1 MINKK
6 CVSNIDN
13 GRIIKEPKY
22 VLDNTVVGD
31 SWRMFRIMSEFVDGF
46 DVMSAIDVPAVT
58 IYGSART
65 PVGHKYY
72 LLAEKTAAGLAQAG
86 FCIITGGGPGL
97 MEAANKG
104 ASEAGGV
111 SVGLN
116 IDLPHEQDPNP
127 YTNFPLN
134 FKYFFVRKV
143 MFMKYSMGF
152 VCMPGGFGSLDEL
165 FEALTLIQTER
176 IKPFPIVLV
185 GSDFWTGLVDW
196 IKDKLLGSG
205 NISSDDISL
214 FRVLDDAD
222 DVVNYLRKTILA

>member
-6 CVSNIDN
+6 FVSNISD

-22 VLDNTVVGD
+22 VLDNTVIGD

-65 PVGHKYY
+65 PADHKYY
-72 LLAEKTAAGLAQAG
+72 LLSEKIAAGLAKAG
-86 FCIITGGGPGL
+86 YCIITGGGPGL

-116 IDLPHEQDPNP
+116 IDLPHEQEPNV
-127 YTNFPLN
+127 YSNFPLN

-152 VCMPGGFGSLDEL
+152 ICLPGGFGSLDEL

-185 GSDFWTGLVDW
+185 GSEFWAGLVDW

-205 NISSDDISL
+205 YISSEDISL
-214 FRVLDDAD
+214 FKVLDDAD
-222 DVVNYLRKTILA
+222 DVVNYLKETI

>member
-1 MINKK
+1 MSNNKNRK
-6 CVSNIDN
+6 IT
-13 GRIIKEPKY
+13 KEPKY
-22 VLDNTVVGD
+22 VLDNTVIGD

-46 DVMSAIDVPAVT
+46 DAMSAIDLPAVT

-65 PVGHKYY
+65 PVDHEYY
-72 LLAEKTAAGLAQAG
+72 LLAEKIAAGLVAAG
-86 FCIITGGGPGL
+86 YCVITGGGPGV

-104 ASEAGGV
+104 ASEAGGI

-116 IDLPHEQDPNP
+116 IDLPHEKEPNP
-127 YTNFPLN
+127 YLNFPLN

-143 MFMKYSMGF
+143 MFMKYSTGF

-185 GSDFWTGLVDW
+185 GSDFWTGLLEW

-205 NISSDDISL
+205 NISPEDISL
-214 FRVLDDAD
+214 ITVKDDAD
-222 DVVNYLRKTILA
+222 DVVNYLKEKIRI

>member
-1 MINKK
+1 M
-6 CVSNIDN
+6 SNINN

-22 VLDNTVVGD
+22 VLDNTVIGD

-46 DVMSAIDVPAVT
+46 DAMSAIDLPAVT

-65 PVGHKYY
+65 PVDHKYY
-72 LLAEKTAAGLAQAG
+72 LLAEKIAAGLAAAG
-86 FCIITGGGPGL
+86 YCVITGGGPGV

-111 SVGLN
+111 SVGLS
-116 IDLPHEQDPNP
+116 IDLPHEEDPNP
-127 YTNFPLN
+127 YSNFPLK

-143 MFMKYSMGF
+143 MFMKYSTGF

-185 GSDFWTGLVDW
+185 GSDFWTGLLDW

-205 NISSDDISL
+205 NISPEDISL
-214 FRVLDDAD
+214 IRVIDDAD
-222 DVVNYLRKTILA
+222 DVVNYLKEKIQS

>member
-1 MINKK
+1 MNRKCTGNIN
-6 CVSNIDN
+6 N

-46 DVMSAIDVPAVT
+46 DAMSAIDVPAVT

-65 PVGHKYY
+65 PADHKYY
-72 LLAEKTAAGLAQAG
+72 LLAEKIAAGLVTAG
-86 FCIITGGGPGL
+86 FCVVTGGGPGV

-104 ASEAGGV
+104 AAEAGGV

-116 IDLPHEQDPNP
+116 IDLPHEEEPNP
-127 YTNFPLN
+127 YANMPLN

-143 MFMKYSMGF
+143 MLMKYSMGF

-176 IKPFPIVLV
+176 VKPFPIVLV
-185 GSDFWTGLVDW
+185 GSDFWAGLVDW

-205 NISSDDISL
+205 NINSTDVSL
-214 FRVLDDAD
+214 FRVLDGAD
-222 DVVNYLRKTILA
+222 DVVNYLKETVQE